1 MIIERIL
8 FNLVAFTLFII
19 FFVKMIKKNDTSYI
33 DVLFIEFIGIAI
45 NFIGL
50 IFGVKLNFVLYILMY
65 MFSIIIPVVI
75 IL

>member
-33 DVLFIEFIGIAI
+33 DVLFIEFI
-45 NFIGL
+45 FD
-50 IFGVKLNFVLYILMY
+50 K
-65 MFSIIIPVVI
+65 
-75 IL
+75 